1 LSVGRNREFSKSYFR
16 KTVAVNLFGLVGS
29 AILLGLYAYSVTL
42 PPPLSPNNVPEDVDI
57 GGILDKALELALV
70 VGIIYLLKSEKR
82 KLGRQFVNA

>member
-1 LSVGRNREFSKSYFR
+1 
-16 KTVAVNLFGLVGS
+16 
-29 AILLGLYAYSVTL
+29 VTL